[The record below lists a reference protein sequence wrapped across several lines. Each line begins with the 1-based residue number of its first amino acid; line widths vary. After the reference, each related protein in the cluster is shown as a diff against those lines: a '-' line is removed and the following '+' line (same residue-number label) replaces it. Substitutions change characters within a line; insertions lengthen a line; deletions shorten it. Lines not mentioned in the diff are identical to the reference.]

1 MYRELFSPIYI
12 GNYWVKNRL
21 VMAPMAVSFANKNGE
36 VTEKIINYY
45 SARARGGVGLI
56 IVEAACVDVPTGRDA
71 LNQLNIHDPYCIPG
85 LSRLADSIKAYSC
98 RAFIQLFHAGRQTS
112 SFQTGGVQPVA
123 PSPIPCKVTKE
134 VPRELSIEEIKAIES
149 KFISA
154 AYFAYMAGFEGVE
167 LHAAH
172 GYLINQFLS
181 SYSNQ
186 RTDEYG
192 GSLHNRMRF
201 LINIVRGIKNLVPS
215 IAISVRL
222 NIDDFVEE
230 GLKPSEAVA
239 IAIALEKEGV
249 DLINCSAGIYESGL
263 KSIEPSS
270 YEEGWR
276 VYLAEQVKNNVSI
289 PVLTG
294 GVIRSPKIA
303 NEIIESGKA
312 DLVFLGR
319 SLLAD
324 PDWAN
329 KARRGKESDI
339 RPCIMCNNCIMNL
352 FMGRSVVCS
361 VNPSLGREA
370 QDIRYMSPRTF
381 NHKIAVIGAG
391 PAGMQAAIYLSQL
404 GFKVSLYEKNAE
416 LGGMLNI
423 AGLPPYKS
431 RILDFVNY
439 LKQELLKYPID
450 LHLKHEFTQ
459 EDLNKSFDMIVVATG
474 AKPKEPPFNIK
485 SSQILEINDVLREIA
500 SIHNSKVVIVGGG
513 RTGCEVA
520 DFLLANNNEIIIIE
534 QQKFLA
540 ADMEK
545 KNRRDLMD
553 RLDGGKVRKITAS
566 KVEEIINNEVKVS
579 SSLDKE
585 SIKAD
590 YIILAT
596 GYESEN
602 NLYENLSKYHP
613 EVHPIG
619 DAYGVSDIK
628 SAIFQARAIA
638 DLAYNQ
644 FK

>member
-1 MYRELFSPIYI
+1 M
-12 GNYWVKNRL
+12 KNRL
-21 VMAPMAVSFANKNGE
+21 VMAPMAVSLANKNGE
-36 VTEKIINYY
+36 VTDELIKYY
-45 SARARGGVGLI
+45 QARAQGGVGLI

-71 LNQLNIHDPYCIPG
+71 LNQLNIHDHYCIPG
-85 LSRLADSIKAYSC
+85 LSRLADGIKAYSC

-112 SFQTGGVQPVA
+112 SFQTGGMQPVA
-123 PSPIPCKVTKE
+123 PSPIACKVTKE
-134 VPRELSIEEIKAIES
+134 VPRELSIEEIKAIEG

-154 AYFAYMAGFEGVE
+154 AYYAYMAGFEGVE

-172 GYLINQFLS
+172 GYLINEFLS
-181 SYSNQ
+181 PYSNQ

-192 GSLHNRMRF
+192 GSLQNRIRF
-201 LINIVRGIKNLVPS
+201 LINIVRGIKNHIPS
-215 IAISVRL
+215 MALSIRL

-230 GLKPSEAVA
+230 GLKPSEAID
-239 IAIALEKEGV
+239 IARALEKEGV

-263 KSIEPSS
+263 RSIEPSS

-276 VYLAEQVKNNVSI
+276 VYLAEQVKDNVTI

-324 PDWAN
+324 PEWVN

-339 RPCIMCNNCIMNL
+339 RPCIMCNNCIRSV
-352 FMGRSVVCS
+352 FMGRSVTCS
-361 VNPSLGREA
+361 VNPDLGREVE
-370 QDIRYMSPRTF
+370 DFNHLSPTNS

-404 GFKVSLYEKNAE
+404 GFKVSLYEKNAV

-431 RILDFVNY
+431 RILYFVNY
-439 LKQELLKYPID
+439 LKQELLKYPVD
-450 LHLKHEFTQ
+450 VHLNHEFTL
-459 EDLNKSFDMIVVATG
+459 EDLNESFDMIVVATG
-474 AKPKEPPFNIK
+474 AKEKEPPFKIK
-485 SSQILEINDVLREIA
+485 SSQILHINDVLERTV
-500 SIHNSKVVIVGGG
+500 SIDNSKVVIVGGG

-520 DFLLANNNEIIIIE
+520 DFLLANNNEITIIE

-540 ADMEK
+540 SDMEK
-545 KNRRDLMD
+545 KNRRDLMN
-553 RLDGGKVRKITAS
+553 RLEAGKVRKITAS
-566 KVEEIINNEVKVS
+566 KVEEIINNEVKITSVS
-579 SSLDKE
+579 SKE
-585 SIKAD
+585 RVKAD

-602 NLYENLSKYHP
+602 KLYNNLSKYHS
-613 EVHPIG
+613 EVHLIG
-619 DAYGVSDIK
+619 DAYEVRDIK
-628 SAIFQARAIA
+628 NALFQARAVA